1 MTDQQMMS
9 IWGFGLCIPDQTLA
23 ESMGFTDCA
32 LNTAVLPPLMRRRTS
47 LATRMAVTAAGRAC
61 DKAAVDPDMPAIF
74 VSAVGEMRITDQLC
88 QAIAQQSF
96 PLSPTQFHNSVHNTA
111 AGYWSIAIGS
121 MHSMQAMGGM
131 QDGFALGL
139 LEAWCQINMGVQ
151 RLLLVCY
158 DEEMPEALLPDYHWQ
173 SCAVAMVLGVEQTN
187 RPSISKPWQVST
199 ESKNHRPFNAA
210 NPAFEA
216 FALLQALQGQERL
229 DETVEVCAGPS
240 RWLSRLVTR

>member
-1 MTDQQMMS
+1 MTDRPMIS
-9 IWGFGLCIPDQTLA
+9 ILGAGLCIPDQSLA
-23 ESMGFTDCA
+23 ESLGFTGCA
-32 LNTAVLPPLMRRRTS
+32 LNPVILPPLMRRRTS
-47 LATRMAVTAAGRAC
+47 QATRMAVTAAGRAC
-61 DKAAVDPDMPAIF
+61 DDAAVDTDMPAIF
-74 VSAVGEMRITDQLC
+74 VSAVGEMQITDRLC

-121 MHSMQAMGGM
+121 MHPMQAMGGM

-158 DEEMPEALLPDYHWQ
+158 DESMPEALLPDYHWQ
-173 SCAVAMVLGVEQTN
+173 PCAMALVLGAEQAD
-187 RPSISKPWQVST
+187 RPSISMPWQVST
-199 ESKNHRPFNAA
+199 ESEDHRSFNAL

-216 FALLQALQGQERL
+216 LPLLQALQCKERL
-229 DETVEVCAGPS
+229 DETVEVCSGPS
-240 RWLSRLVTR
+240 RWISRLVSP